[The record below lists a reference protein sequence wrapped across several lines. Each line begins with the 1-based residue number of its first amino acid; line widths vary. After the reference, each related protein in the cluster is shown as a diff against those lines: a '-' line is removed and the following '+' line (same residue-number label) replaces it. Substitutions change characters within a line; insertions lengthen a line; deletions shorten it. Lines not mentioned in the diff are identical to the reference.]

1 MHAIA
6 RAFRLR
12 CHWHTGA
19 TSASA
24 SAPAVLNGGEEERK
38 KPVNTIDDAALV
50 EALRQQMTK
59 SVARQVAASGNLAN
73 VDTPNFKA
81 VEPTF
86 ADALKGQL
94 QMTATRANHI
104 NPGDA
109 NKAGMREIKDA
120 VARRDGNTVE
130 LDRELLTM
138 QRANGDFAA
147 AQTAL
152 AAKFKLVRYAISES
166 K

>member
-1 MHAIA
+1 M
-6 RAFRLR
+6 
-12 CHWHTGA
+12 
-19 TSASA
+19 
-24 SAPAVLNGGEEERK
+24 
-38 KPVNTIDDAALV
+38 NTIDDAALV

-59 SVARQVAASGNLAN
+59 SVARQVAAAGNLAN
-73 VDTPNFKA
+73 VDTPNYRA

-94 QMTATRANHI
+94 AMKATKPNHI
-104 NPGDA
+104 NP
-109 NKAGMREIKDA
+109 AGPGPGQVREIPDA

-152 AAKFKLVRYAISES
+152 AAKFKLVRYAINES

>member
-1 MHAIA
+1 M
-6 RAFRLR
+6 
-12 CHWHTGA
+12 
-19 TSASA
+19 
-24 SAPAVLNGGEEERK
+24 
-38 KPVNTIDDAALV
+38 NTIDDAALI

-59 SVARQVAASGNLAN
+59 SVARQVAAAGNLAN
-73 VDTPNFKA
+73 VDTPNFRA
-81 VEPTF
+81 VEPSF

-94 QMTATRANHI
+94 AMTATRPGHI
-104 NPGDA
+104 NPADVSRPQV
-109 NKAGMREIKDA
+109 REIKDA

-138 QRANGDFAA
+138 SRAGGDFAA

-152 AAKFKLVRYAISES
+152 AAKFKLVRYAINES

>member
-1 MHAIA
+1 M
-6 RAFRLR
+6 
-12 CHWHTGA
+12 
-19 TSASA
+19 
-24 SAPAVLNGGEEERK
+24 
-38 KPVNTIDDAALV
+38 NTIDDAALV

-73 VDTPNFKA
+73 VDTPNYKA

-104 NPGDA
+104 NPA
-109 NKAGMREIKDA
+109 NPNTSGMREIQDA
-120 VARRDGNTVE
+120 AARRDGNTVE
-130 LDRELLTM
+130 LDCELLTM

>member
-1 MHAIA
+1 M
-6 RAFRLR
+6 
-12 CHWHTGA
+12 
-19 TSASA
+19 
-24 SAPAVLNGGEEERK
+24 
-38 KPVNTIDDAALV
+38 NTIDDAALV

-59 SVARQVAASGNLAN
+59 SVARQVAAAGNLAN

-81 VEPTF
+81 MEPSF

-94 QMTATRANHI
+94 QMAATRPNHI
-104 NPGDA
+104 NLSDA
-109 NKAGMREIKDA
+109 SKPQVKEIKDA

-138 QRANGDFAA
+138 QRASGDFAA

-152 AAKFKLVRYAISES
+152 TAKFKLVRYAINES